1 MSVDVSSVVRN
12 EEIYD
17 HVKLSF
23 LAALLGVI
31 PKNLRAFG
39 VGYDDVKKV
48 LKTVAVYDI
57 DYSNEE
63 YEDISSAVTEAS
75 TYLMEKKSFEE
86 YPFLDEEYLVVP
98 YPDSLGPYCPNWG
111 WVYLR
116 KEDQFEI
123 NFSHDEL
130 QTISKLCL
138 EVVHKIKLNEHQ
150 QKILVHVDYGAGTE
164 EKVNQ
169 LLNGHPG
176 YKPLFLIEELLFIRD
191 AIMVLTACS
200 KEGDMSPLGVSVEDL
215 ILVTRHLDQ
224 AFIRY
229 SR

>member
-1 MSVDVSSVVRN
+1 MPIDFDNIRNNRKLYEDVKMVSVD
-12 EEIYD
+12 
-17 HVKLSF
+17 
-23 LAALLGVI
+23 ALLGVI
-31 PKNLRAFG
+31 PGNLRAYGIGFAETP
-39 VGYDDVKKV
+39 VFVTIFDKEPSY
-48 LKTVAVYDI
+48 
-57 DYSNEE
+57 EE
-63 YEDISSAVTEAS
+63 KEDISCAITEVIS
-75 TYLMEKKSFEE
+75 HIVQPVEEKYLT
-86 YPFLDEEYLVVP
+86 VP
-98 YPDSLGPYCPNWG
+98 YPESLGPYCPNWG

-150 QKILVHVDYGAGTE
+150 QKMLVHADLGVGTE

-176 YKPLFLIEELLFIRD
+176 YRPLFLIEELLFIRE
-191 AIMVLTACS
+191 AIMVLFANS
-200 KEGDMSPLGVSVEDL
+200 IEGDVRRFGGTVEDL
-215 ILVTRHLDQ
+215 ILVNHRLDQ
-224 AFIRY
+224 AFLRY